1 MLEGRE
7 TTITKIYTMTIGYN
21 NWNYGMLYN
30 AIKINSVFQSTG
42 FWPVIFPVVQP
53 HLNIFK
59 DGGILS
65 TALNPT

>member
-1 MLEGRE
+1 
-7 TTITKIYTMTIGYN
+7 MTIGYN